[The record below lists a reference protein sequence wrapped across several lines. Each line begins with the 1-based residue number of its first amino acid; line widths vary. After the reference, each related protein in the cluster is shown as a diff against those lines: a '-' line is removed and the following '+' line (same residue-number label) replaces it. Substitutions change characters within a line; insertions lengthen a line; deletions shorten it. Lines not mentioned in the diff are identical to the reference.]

1 MNRLGIYQRF
11 RINSD
16 FGARP
21 KKKYSSPKHNLAM
34 PPKNTGKS
42 SPSKNKKGKERA
54 RQDDAINEALRDV
67 ADELAAVPGSPSPS
81 PTNQGASASNGA
93 GAVASGSDGSVVP
106 AELLKRRVEQRTK
119 ERDEATAKAEALEK
133 RIKELEAEGKVIH
146 LLFSN

>member
-1 MNRLGIYQRF
+1 
-11 RINSD
+11 
-16 FGARP
+16 
-21 KKKYSSPKHNLAM
+21 M

-42 SPSKNKKGKERA
+42 SPSKNRKGKECA
-54 RQDDAINEALRDV
+54 RQDDALNEALRDV

-146 LLFSN
+146 LLFSK

>member
-1 MNRLGIYQRF
+1 
-11 RINSD
+11 
-16 FGARP
+16 
-21 KKKYSSPKHNLAM
+21 M

-42 SPSKNKKGKERA
+42 SPAKKKGKDRA
-54 RQDDAINEALRDV
+54 RQDDALNEALQDV
-67 ADELAAVPGSPSPS
+67 AEELAATGGSPPPS

-93 GAVASGSDGSVVP
+93 GAVASGSDGPVVP

-133 RIKELEAEGKVIH
+133 RIKELEAQAKVIH

>member
-11 RINSD
+11 RNNSD

-21 KKKYSSPKHNLAM
+21 KKKFKSKTQLAM

-42 SPSKNKKGKERA
+42 SPSKNRKGKERA
-54 RQDDAINEALRDV
+54 RQDDALNEALRDV
-67 ADELAAVPGSPSPS
+67 ADELAAVPGSPSP
-81 PTNQGASASNGA
+81 AM
-93 GAVASGSDGSVVP
+93 
-106 AELLKRRVEQRTK
+106 
-119 ERDEATAKAEALEK
+119 AKAEALEK